1 MNLGVGRDGTNEFR
15 SGRALRNMTWG
26 RGGEGGKKKELA
38 EVIKP
43 PWTCITVN
51 RSPFAEGGGGGRR
64 VVGDGGWQ
72 RRLPLWSLGILKIL
86 KSCHP

>member
-15 SGRALRNMTWG
+15 SGRALRNISWG
-26 RGGEGGKKKELA
+26 RGGEGGNKKELA

-51 RSPFAEGGGGGRR
+51 RTPLQKEGGGRR
-64 VVGDGGWQ
+64 VVWDGGWE
-72 RRLPLWSLGILKIL
+72 RKLPLWNLENLEIV
-86 KSCHP
+86 